1 MYTFCH
7 ERANVAK
14 IRVKIV
20 YALKIFRVSPVLV
33 FRTRSNDFYIILLS
47 AQKKKEKGKN
57 CILKKGP
64 RFSSYMRFFF
74 F

>member
-47 AQKKKEKGKN
+47 SKKRKKEKTV
-57 CILKKGP
+57 
-64 RFSSYMRFFF
+64 F
-74 F
+74 